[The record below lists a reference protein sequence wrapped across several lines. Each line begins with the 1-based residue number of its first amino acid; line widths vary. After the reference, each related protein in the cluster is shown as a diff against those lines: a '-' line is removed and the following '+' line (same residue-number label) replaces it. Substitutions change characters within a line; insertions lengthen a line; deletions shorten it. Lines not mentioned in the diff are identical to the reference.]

1 MAFDDR
7 LLHTLT
13 LKRLSATGTLDDY
26 GQPVSTETSFATVK
40 GLIQPRTTAEVA
52 LLSQGGAVASTHI
65 GYLRLLAGLTTA
77 DWIESG
83 GIRYD
88 ITGMPDAAGLG
99 HHLEL
104 ALRAVV

>member
-13 LKRLSATGTLDDY
+13 VKRLSATGTLDDY

-77 DWIESG
+77 AGERFVRDVEVIG
-83 GIRYD
+83 LV
-88 ITGMPDAAGLG
+88 AAQV
-99 HHLEL
+99 HL
-104 ALRAVV
+104 VFGVG